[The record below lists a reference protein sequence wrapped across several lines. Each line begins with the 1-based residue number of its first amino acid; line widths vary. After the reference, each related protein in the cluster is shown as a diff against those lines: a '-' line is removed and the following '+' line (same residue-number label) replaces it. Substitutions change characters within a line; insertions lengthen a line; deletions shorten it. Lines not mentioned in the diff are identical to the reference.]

1 MGDYRQS
8 RDTKIAKDTL
18 DELQNTIAG
27 CLKGSPVRKAK
38 GRGKGFYPDDV
49 IRIIKLWEKATAV
62 RLPYSGHTL
71 AIYTLNRHLDFIGV
85 PPRADKLSDDVD
97 HFWSDL
103 DNSNKYGMAQED
115 LLNLVAEYRNILTG
129 VNDRTD
135 FNTQI
140 NRMVK
145 AGLQGLAD
153 ETLVEDD
160 LGTTAGD

>member
-1 MGDYRQS
+1 
-8 RDTKIAKDTL
+8 
-18 DELQNTIAG
+18 
-27 CLKGSPVRKAK
+27 
-38 GRGKGFYPDDV
+38 
-49 IRIIKLWEKATAV
+49 
-62 RLPYSGHTL
+62 
-71 AIYTLNRHLDFIGV
+71 
-85 PPRADKLSDDVD
+85 
-97 HFWSDL
+97 
-103 DNSNKYGMAQED
+103 MAQED

>member
-1 MGDYRQS
+1 
-8 RDTKIAKDTL
+8 
-18 DELQNTIAG
+18 
-27 CLKGSPVRKAK
+27 
-38 GRGKGFYPDDV
+38 
-49 IRIIKLWEKATAV
+49 
-62 RLPYSGHTL
+62 L

-85 PPRADKLSDDVD
+85 PPRADKLSEDVD